1 MQQDAYEFSERE
13 NQTIGKAATWSLAL
27 AGASFVMV
35 IVHLV
40 VAFTGAQLSE
50 TSFQLLVFD
59 VGAGVVSA
67 SCYLA
72 AGVLFAVVGSA
83 LRTVVKTEGSDL
95 KNMMKAL
102 TTLHRIFV
110 VRIVLVFL
118 TVVAVVAVVAVG
130 EGAV

>member
-95 KNMMKAL
+95 QNMMKAL

-130 EGAV
+130 EGAL

>member
-27 AGASFVMV
+27 AGASFIMV
-35 IVHLV
+35 VVHLV
-40 VAFTGAQLSE
+40 VALSGAQLSE
-50 TSFQLLVFD
+50 TSLQLLVFD

-72 AGVLFAVVGSA
+72 AGVLFAIVGSA
-83 LRTVVKTEGSDL
+83 LRRVVKTEGADL
-95 KNMMKAL
+95 QNMMKAL

-110 VRIVLVFL
+110 VRIALVFL

-130 EGAV
+130 EGAL

>member
-1 MQQDAYEFSERE
+1 MQDAYEFTDRE

-40 VAFTGAQLSE
+40 VAFSGAQLAE

-72 AGVLFAVVGSA
+72 AGVLFAIVGSA

-95 KNMMKAL
+95 RNMMKAL

-130 EGAV
+130 EGKV

>member
-1 MQQDAYEFSERE
+1 MQDAYEFTDRE

-40 VAFTGAQLSE
+40 VAFSGAQLAE

-72 AGVLFAVVGSA
+72 AGVLFAIVGSA

-95 KNMMKAL
+95 RNMMAAL
-102 TTLHRIFV
+102 SALHRFFL
-110 VRIVLVFL
+110 VRLVLVFL

-130 EGAV
+130 EGKV